1 MPALTGEGAPESLLI
16 FVRRRLVRP
25 DARDLPFEVAAGQAL
40 IVRVKGRIY
49 SRSVGVFVTGGQLA
63 FEAVQRKT
71 RARQTGEPFGQGEQA
86 MSLVS
91 GNGHLVALPRGGVFA
106 ALQLD
111 GEVLYLREELL
122 FAFEEHL
129 SWENGHV
136 PGSNGGVP
144 IVQLRGDG
152 CVAVRTGRPLVAIEV
167 AGDRVLRVTAAAL
180 AGWTGG
186 VVPRL
191 AGGEP
196 ATVECAGEGSLL
208 VEEPH

>member
-1 MPALTGEGAPESLLI
+1 MTPPLLTAFCPPLLWVAVLEPVPPALVFAPEPV
-16 FVRRRLVRP
+16 FPPELV
-25 DARDLPFEVAAGQAL
+25 
-40 IVRVKGRIY
+40 
-49 SRSVGVFVTGGQLA
+49 
-63 FEAVQRKT
+63 
-71 RARQTGEPFGQGEQA
+71 
-86 MSLVS
+86 
-91 GNGHLVALPRGGVFA
+91 
-106 ALQLD
+106 
-111 GEVLYLREELL
+111 

-144 IVQLRGDG
+144 VVQLRGDG
-152 CVAVRTGRPLVAIEV
+152 SVAMRSVRPLLAVEV
-167 AGDRVLRVTAAAL
+167 AGDRVLRVAAAAL

>member
-1 MPALTGEGAPESLLI
+1 GVWVGGRGGSAGRPA
-16 FVRRRLVRP
+16 
-25 DARDLPFEVAAGQAL
+25 
-40 IVRVKGRIY
+40 
-49 SRSVGVFVTGGQLA
+49 GVLGTGGRLA
-63 FEAVQRKT
+63 FEPVQRKT
-71 RARQTGEPFGQGEQA
+71 RARQTGEPFGQGDLA

-91 GNGHLVALPRGGVFA
+91 GTGHLVALPRGGRFA
-106 ALQLD
+106 TLQLD
-111 GEVLYLREELL
+111 GEVLYLREDLV

-144 IVQLRGDG
+144 GVQLRADG
-152 CVAVRTGRPLVAIEV
+152 SIAVRSQRPLVAIEV
-167 AGDRVLRVTAAAL
+167 AGDRVLRVPAAAL
-180 AGWTGG
+180 AGWTGS

-208 VEEPH
+208 VEEPY